1 MKKELTHKKKKKRK
15 RNKEK
20 KKKKKVLS
28 SSGVKFT
35 GEIKHSQIIFAEV
48 KAAHLAT

>member
-1 MKKELTHKKKKKRK
+1 MKKELTHKKKKKEKETKRK
-15 RNKEK
+15 R
-20 KKKKKVLS
+20 KKKVLS